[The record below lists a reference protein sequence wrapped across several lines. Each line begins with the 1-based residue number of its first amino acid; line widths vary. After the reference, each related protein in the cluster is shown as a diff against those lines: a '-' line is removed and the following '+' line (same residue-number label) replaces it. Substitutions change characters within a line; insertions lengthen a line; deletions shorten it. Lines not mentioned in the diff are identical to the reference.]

1 MRIIPATRSC
11 KRRAIAQWYCSCYL
25 GVHPIVVK
33 DKWQSCS
40 KCCKLYWFLKHKLPR
55 QLNMFIILSLLSSII
70 NALIWHILSVRHAR
84 SWNIERLPF
93 VRKKKFWQIVLDLK
107 TFPKRVRVVSVA
119 KHPITSGL
127 GLKQITFRL
136 KRKPGTG

>member
-1 MRIIPATRSC
+1 MRIIPATRSS
-11 KRRAIAQWYCSCYL
+11 KRRTIAQWYGSCYL
-25 GVHPIVVK
+25 GLHPIVVK

-93 VRKKKFWQIVLDLK
+93 VRKKNFWKNCTGL
-107 TFPKRVRVVSVA
+107 SVA
-119 KHPITSGL
+119 KHQITSGL